1 MDALR
6 RATLGVTLPAV
17 YDDYAAQLFDFHHS
31 MLVDEVRTTSFLRA
45 IAQQVQPGDVVVDI
59 GAGTGVLSLFAVLAG
74 AGKVYA
80 IEQGP
85 MAEVAGEIVKR
96 NDLGDRIEIIN
107 EWSYEATLPERAD
120 VLVTETIGNIGF
132 EEGILA
138 WVTDARKR
146 LLKPGARIVP
156 SAISMMVAATESS
169 HDYAE
174 IGRLRRPL
182 YEFDFT
188 PLADLASHTMLW
200 TDFSPVSLVTRP
212 ATVVDIDLST
222 TRQVDI
228 EGTVTLRARR
238 DALVHGLGCWFV
250 AEIAPGISISNEPP
264 TKAPSWNQGFLP
276 LPEPV
281 SVSKGDLLPVEIRS
295 DGDGARWGWSL
306 GVGEPAELTWTQPT
320 APPGPAPRVAY

>member
-1 MDALR
+1 MR
-6 RATLGVTLPAV
+6 PATLGVTLPAV
-17 YDDYAAQLFDFHHS
+17 YDGFSAQLFDFHHS

-45 IAQQVQPGDVVVDI
+45 IAQQVQPGDIVVDI

-74 AGKVYA
+74 ASRVYA

-107 EWSYEATLPERAD
+107 EWSLEATLPERAD

-132 EEGILA
+132 EEGILS
-138 WVTDARKR
+138 WVADARKR

-156 SAISMMVAATESS
+156 SALSMVVAATESP

-174 IGRLRRPL
+174 IARIRRPL

-200 TDFSPVSLVTRP
+200 TDFSPVSLITQP
-212 ATVVDIDLST
+212 ATVVDIDLET
-222 TRQVDI
+222 TEDVDI
-228 EGTVTLRARR
+228 EGTVTLQARR
-238 DALVHGLGCWFV
+238 DAVVHGLGCWFV

-281 SVSKGDLLPVEIRS
+281 SVSKGDRLPVEIRS
-295 DGDGARWGWSL
+295 DGNGAKWGWSL
-306 GVGEPAELTWTQPT
+306 GVEEPAELTWTQPT